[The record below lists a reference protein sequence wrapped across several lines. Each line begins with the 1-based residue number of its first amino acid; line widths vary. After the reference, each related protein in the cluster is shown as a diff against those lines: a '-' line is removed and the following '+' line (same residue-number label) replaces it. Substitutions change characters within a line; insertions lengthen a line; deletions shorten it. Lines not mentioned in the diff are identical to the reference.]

1 MDIEKLK
8 ERDKL
13 LVKETGVKAVARL
26 VGYNEIGEPIEL
38 VYNPQDS
45 TYEWHVGGDYMR
57 EASQQAIVQFFPSTC
72 TIGAF

>member
-8 ERDKL
+8 NRDKL
-13 LVKETGVKAVARL
+13 LVKETGVSAIARL

-38 VYNPQDS
+38 VFDAADS
-45 TYEWHVGGDYMR
+45 TYEWHVGGERKR
-57 EASQQAIVQFFPSTC
+57 EASQQSIVQFFPSSC